1 ILRSY
6 KHSHLIVGAGLM
18 GIIAL
23 IGGQLVSQHI
33 FHFTVPVSTFVT
45 IAGGLYFLYLLL
57 FKKGAY

>member
-1 ILRSY
+1 
-6 KHSHLIVGAGLM
+6 M
-18 GIIAL
+18 GMIAL

-45 IAGGLYFLYLLL
+45 IAGGLYFLYILL